1 MKRFFTDKILMVEPN
16 YFNFNQ
22 ETAISN
28 KFQHQLDEA
37 QSTVTA
43 NALKEFDSMVKLL
56 QQNDIE
62 VKVAK

>member
-37 QSTVTA
+37 QSTITV
-43 NALKEFDSMVKLL
+43 NALKEFD
-56 QQNDIE
+56 
-62 VKVAK
+62 